1 MIYME
6 TLRQRI
12 EAQKDGMFIS
22 VGANTGYVY
31 QGFKDGAIPFFEEIT
46 DLCVESLKKRIS
58 EFRKQNKTTAR
69 FIEQRMELMAELI
82 EYPAENPD
90 RKSAEQRLKK
100 LSAQIKSSMKLI
112 EHRQKMITRYTED
125 VINFV
130 PFLDRYVID
139 EFRKTID
146 PGIALIV
153 EGAEDAPWFEG
164 DTDVRYM
171 YSGQKPRDKSVGR

>member
-1 MIYME
+1 ME

-31 QGFKDGAIPFFEEIT
+31 QGFKDGAIPFFDEIT
-46 DLCVESLKKRIS
+46 SLCVESLKKRINK
-58 EFRKQNKTTAR
+58 FKDQNKTTFR
-69 FIEQRMELMAELI
+69 FIEQRTELMVELI
-82 EYPAENPD
+82 ENPAENAN
-90 RKSAEQRLKK
+90 RRTAEQKIKK
-100 LSAQIKSSMKLI
+100 LTEQIKSSMKLI
-112 EHRQKMITRYTED
+112 ERRQKMIVKYTED
-125 VINFV
+125 IINFV

-139 EFRKTID
+139 EFEKTVD
-146 PGIALIV
+146 PGVALIV

-164 DTDVRYM
+164 DTEVRYM